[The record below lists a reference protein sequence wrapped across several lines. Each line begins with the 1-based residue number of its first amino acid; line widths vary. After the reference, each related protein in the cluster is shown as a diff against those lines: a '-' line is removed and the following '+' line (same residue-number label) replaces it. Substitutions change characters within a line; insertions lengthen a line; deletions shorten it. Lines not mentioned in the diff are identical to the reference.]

1 MTNREKI
8 AMTDSTVEYYNTNAD
23 TFLSETM
30 TVDFSETQDIFLK
43 RLPQGALILDF
54 GCGSGRDAL
63 AFLKQGCR
71 VEAVDGS
78 AEMCRAAAALT
89 GLPVRQMLFQEL
101 DASEKYD
108 GIWACSSILHLP
120 AEELENV
127 LKKMKIALKKDGVIY
142 TSFKY
147 GTFQG
152 ERKGRY
158 FTDFTEETFAEFIRK
173 IKGLLI
179 EKLWITADVRPGR
192 ENEKWLNILLR
203 KQTIR

>member
-1 MTNREKI
+1 MTHREKI

-30 TVDFSETQDIFLK
+30 TVDFSETQDIFLE

-63 AFLKQGCR
+63 AFLKQGCW

>member
-30 TVDFSETQDIFLK
+30 TVDFSETQDIFLE

>member
-1 MTNREKI
+1 MTHREKI

-30 TVDFSETQDIFLK
+30 TVDFSETQDIFLE

>member
-1 MTNREKI
+1 
-8 AMTDSTVEYYNTNAD
+8 
-23 TFLSETM
+23 
-30 TVDFSETQDIFLK
+30 
-43 RLPQGALILDF
+43 
-54 GCGSGRDAL
+54 
-63 AFLKQGCR
+63 
-71 VEAVDGS
+71 
-78 AEMCRAAAALT
+78 MCRAAAALT

>member
-1 MTNREKI
+1 MTHREKI

-30 TVDFSETQDIFLK
+30 TVDFSETQDIFLE
-43 RLPQGALILDF
+43 RLSQGALILDF

-203 KQTIR
+203 KQTIS

>member
-1 MTNREKI
+1 MTHREKI

-30 TVDFSETQDIFLK
+30 TVDFSETQDIFLE
-43 RLPQGALILDF
+43 RLSQGALILDF

>member
-1 MTNREKI
+1 MTHREKI

-30 TVDFSETQDIFLK
+30 TVDFSETQDIFLE

-101 DASEKYD
+101 DASEMYD

>member
-1 MTNREKI
+1 
-8 AMTDSTVEYYNTNAD
+8 
-23 TFLSETM
+23 
-30 TVDFSETQDIFLK
+30 
-43 RLPQGALILDF
+43 
-54 GCGSGRDAL
+54 
-63 AFLKQGCR
+63 
-71 VEAVDGS
+71 
-78 AEMCRAAAALT
+78 
-89 GLPVRQMLFQEL
+89 
-101 DASEKYD
+101 
-108 GIWACSSILHLP
+108 
-120 AEELENV
+120 
-127 LKKMKIALKKDGVIY
+127 MKIALKKDGVIY

>member
-1 MTNREKI
+1 
-8 AMTDSTVEYYNTNAD
+8 MTDSTVEYYNTNAD

-30 TVDFSETQDIFLK
+30 TVDFSETQDIFLE

-101 DASEKYD
+101 DASEMYD
-108 GIWACSSILHLP
+108 GIWACYTILQLP
-120 AEELENV
+120 A
-127 LKKMKIALKKDGVIY
+127 D
-142 TSFKY
+142 
-147 GTFQG
+147 
-152 ERKGRY
+152 
-158 FTDFTEETFAEFIRK
+158 
-173 IKGLLI
+173 
-179 EKLWITADVRPGR
+179 
-192 ENEKWLNILLR
+192 
-203 KQTIR
+203 

>member
-1 MTNREKI
+1 MTHREKI

-30 TVDFSETQDIFLK
+30 TVDFSETQDIFLE

-89 GLPVRQMLFQEL
+89 GFPVRQMLFQEL

>member
-1 MTNREKI
+1 MTHREKI

-30 TVDFSETQDIFLK
+30 TVDFSETQDIFLE
-43 RLPQGALILDF
+43 RLSQGALILDF
-54 GCGSGRDAL
+54 GCGPGRDAL

>member
-1 MTNREKI
+1 MTHREKI

-30 TVDFSETQDIFLK
+30 TVDFSETQDIFLE

-101 DASEKYD
+101 DVSEKYD